1 VKNGTPA
8 VYEALENKTA
18 GAVRGNISNISH
30 LSQSLLQK
38 VYASENYD
46 KSKEEKFNILHS
58 RYEKIK
64 QVLSNPKYKR
74 YFSAL
79 PFNSGYFMC
88 IELKDGLKAEEVR
101 KILLEK
107 YSTGVIVFGNLIRIA
122 FSAVPE
128 VKIDQLFENIHSA
141 CQDYLGKK

>member
-1 VKNGTPA
+1 
-8 VYEALENKTA
+8 
-18 GAVRGNISNISH
+18 
-30 LSQSLLQK
+30 LQK
-38 VYASENYD
+38 VYASGNYD
-46 KSKEEKFNILHS
+46 KNKEEKFNILYS
-58 RYEKIK
+58 RYRKIK
-64 QVLSNPKYKR
+64 QVLANPKYNR

-88 IELKDGLKAEEVR
+88 IELKDGLVAEEVR

-128 VKIDQLFENIHSA
+128 EKIGQLIENIHLA
-141 CQDYLGKK
+141 CQGYLGQ